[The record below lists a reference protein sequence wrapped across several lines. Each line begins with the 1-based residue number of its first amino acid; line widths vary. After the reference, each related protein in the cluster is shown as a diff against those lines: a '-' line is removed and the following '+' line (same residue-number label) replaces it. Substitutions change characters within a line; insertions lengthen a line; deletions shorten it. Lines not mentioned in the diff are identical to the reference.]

1 MNLVL
6 QNSQPGR
13 RAGLSRN
20 IGSSLLQNFNA
31 SASQNQ
37 AAMPPRAVTKVQT
50 PGVKTDAAA
59 EKEVEEEPDD
69 FRQPK
74 SECESDEEYR
84 KTSKEDIQ
92 STEFPSA
99 AEKPEEQQE
108 KDIVDARGGKKGA
121 AIANGNATENT
132 RPRRGKVSPA
142 SSQSSQSPKRKS
154 QEDGKELGA
163 GMFDI
168 HGRKKGKKIKTN
180 TYGAKKNFRPP
191 PIKSG
196 SSALDLL
203 S

>member
-6 QNSQPGR
+6 QNGQPGR

-37 AAMPPRAVTKVQT
+37 AAMPPRAVTKGQT
-50 PGVKTDAAA
+50 PGVKTDAVAK
-59 EKEVEEEPDD
+59 KEVEEEPDD
-69 FRQPK
+69 FRQPE

-99 AEKPEEQQE
+99 PEKPEEQQE
-108 KDIVDARGGKKGA
+108 KDIVDTRGGKKA
-121 AIANGNATENT
+121 AIANGNATANT
-132 RPRRGKVSPA
+132 RPRRGKDSPA

-154 QEDGKELGA
+154 PEDGKELGA

-180 TYGAKKNFRPP
+180 TYGAKNTFRP

>member
-6 QNSQPGR
+6 QNGQPGR

-37 AAMPPRAVTKVQT
+37 AAMPPRAVTKGQN
-50 PGVKTDAAA
+50 PGVKTDAVAK
-59 EKEVEEEPDD
+59 KEVEEEPD
-69 FRQPK
+69 FRPPE

-92 STEFPSA
+92 SIEFPSA

-108 KDIVDARGGKKGA
+108 KDIVHARGEKKGA
-121 AIANGNATENT
+121 AIANGNATANM

-163 GMFDI
+163 GMFDV
-168 HGRKKGKKIKTN
+168 HGRTKGKKIKTN
-180 TYGAKKNFRPP
+180 TYGAKKAFRPP